1 MRDDETGDALQQV
14 NPTPNPAPTRTPPP
28 NPPPNPN
35 PNLAQRSDDTEKALR
50 KRLQGYHAQTVP
62 VLGHY
67 EEAGVVSRVDASTA
81 PDAVWRSVAA
91 ALPK

>member
-14 NPTPNPAPTRTPPP
+14 NPNPTPQPAPTPTRT
-28 NPPPNPN
+28 PPPNPN

-67 EEAGVVSRVDASTA
+67 EGAGVVSRVDASTA

-91 ALPK
+91 VLPK